1 MNARRLKKTIRRQW
15 LLRSFFAFAGC
26 MACQP
31 ATAQVFDLRCCG
43 LAEPLGIDTACPFF
57 DWKNVLQ
64 HNGQGQ
70 SAYEIEV
77 ATDSV
82 MLISGY
88 ADLWRSGKVHS
99 PQQVGVA
106 YAGAQLTPR
115 QLCFWRVRTWDE
127 TGALTA
133 WSPTARF
140 AVGPLDGIGG
150 EYIGCIIDGSPVQT
164 PLLSTS
170 FTSDFQ
176 GPVFAYINSVGY
188 HVLYVNGKRV
198 GDRVMQPA
206 VSQLDQRSL
215 IVTYDITPYVH
226 IGKNEIMLSL
236 GQGWGR
242 VYHQPAA
249 VKAEIV
255 QKANGVWHTLAQT
268 DSSWV
273 ASPSE
278 FSYTGSWQPLQF
290 GGERC
295 DYRQHPKWQRAS
307 VLPIVNMTA
316 TPQPFEGNRIIDTLK
331 PAAVHALSDGT
342 TFIDFGRVL
351 TGWFQAVFLS
361 PEQGTEIS
369 MEYLDHANAKPPHT
383 ETDTYIALGSGE
395 EYFSNRFH
403 THSFRY
409 VRINGAAV
417 DTNKVQALQISA
429 ISPSEG
435 ATFECSDP
443 QLNAIHDMVK
453 YTLSCLTFSGYMVDC
468 PHLERMGYG
477 GDGNSS
483 TMTLQT
489 IWDVRDTY
497 RNWLTAWSDAMDSTG
512 SLPYVAPAFPT
523 GGGPYWSGFI
533 IKAPWRSYLNYGD
546 LTLVNRHYGEMKR
559 WLEYVRR
566 YSPDGLL
573 QPWPDKGRMWF
584 LGDWAAPEGVDVK
597 GESALF
603 VSNCFI
609 AECLADMVHM
619 AILKGKADEARLYAD
634 WRLQLVADIHSAFYH
649 PATRS
654 YANGT
659 PLDQCYALLQGIPP
673 DSATAHAVKEQLLV
687 DLHKKYND
695 HIAVGLMGVP
705 IFTEWCIRERQSDL
719 MATLLRQP
727 DYPGY
732 LYMIENGA
740 TTTWESWDC
749 GRPGKEDRSRLHN
762 CYNGIGIWF
771 YQALAGIRPDLE
783 TAGYRHFF
791 IDPQPVEGV
800 SWVKASKP
808 TPYGTI
814 HVEISKN
821 KMKVLIPNGSTAT
834 VFPGTEKEQHLTSGE
849 HIIEL

>member
-1 MNARRLKKTIRRQW
+1 MTTLTAVGTMNARRLKKTIRRQW

-483 TMTLQT
+483 TMTL
-489 IWDVRDTY
+489 
-497 RNWLTAWSDAMDSTG
+497 
-512 SLPYVAPAFPT
+512 P
-523 GGGPYWSGFI
+523 
-533 IKAPWRSYLNYGD
+533 
-546 LTLVNRHYGEMKR
+546 
-559 WLEYVRR
+559 
-566 YSPDGLL
+566 
-573 QPWPDKGRMWF
+573 
-584 LGDWAAPEGVDVK
+584 
-597 GESALF
+597 
-603 VSNCFI
+603 
-609 AECLADMVHM
+609 
-619 AILKGKADEARLYAD
+619 
-634 WRLQLVADIHSAFYH
+634 
-649 PATRS
+649 
-654 YANGT
+654 
-659 PLDQCYALLQGIPP
+659 IP
-673 DSATAHAVKEQLLV
+673 
-687 DLHKKYND
+687 
-695 HIAVGLMGVP
+695 
-705 IFTEWCIRERQSDL
+705 
-719 MATLLRQP
+719 
-727 DYPGY
+727 
-732 LYMIENGA
+732 
-740 TTTWESWDC
+740 
-749 GRPGKEDRSRLHN
+749 
-762 CYNGIGIWF
+762 
-771 YQALAGIRPDLE
+771 
-783 TAGYRHFF
+783 
-791 IDPQPVEGV
+791 
-800 SWVKASKP
+800 
-808 TPYGTI
+808 
-814 HVEISKN
+814 
-821 KMKVLIPNGSTAT
+821 
-834 VFPGTEKEQHLTSGE
+834 
-849 HIIEL
+849 

>member
-1 MNARRLKKTIRRQW
+1 MNARLKKTSRRQW
-15 LLRSFFAFAGC
+15 LLRSFFALAVC

-57 DWKNVLQ
+57 DWKNGLQ

-77 ATDSV
+77 ASDSI
-82 MLISGY
+82 MLISGH

-99 PQQVGVA
+99 SQQVGVA
-106 YAGAQLTPR
+106 YAGVHLVPR
-115 QLCFWRVRTWDE
+115 QLCYWRVRTWDE
-127 TGALTA
+127 TGAPSA
-133 WSPTARF
+133 WSTTARF

-150 EYIGCIIDGSPVQT
+150 EYIGCMVDGSPVQT

-206 VSQLDQRSL
+206 VSQLDRRSL

-226 IGKNEIMLSL
+226 PGKNEIMLSL

-295 DYRQHPKWQRAS
+295 DSRQHPKWQRAS

-369 MEYLDHANAKPPHT
+369 MEYLDHADAKPPHT
-383 ETDTYIALGSGE
+383 ETDTYTAHGSGE

-417 DTNKVQALQISA
+417 DTNNVQALQISA

-443 QLNAIHDMVK
+443 RLNAIHDMVK

-546 LTLVNRHYGEMKR
+546 LTLVDRHYGEMKR
-559 WLEYVRR
+559 WLEYVRC

-619 AILKGKADEARLYAD
+619 AILKCKADEARLYAD

-649 PATRS
+649 PATKS

-673 DSATAHAVKEQLLV
+673 DSATAHAVKERLLM
-687 DLHKKYND
+687 DLHNKYNE

-705 IFTEWCIRERQSDL
+705 IFTEWCIRERQADL

-749 GRPGKEDRSRLHN
+749 GRPGKEDRSRVHN

-771 YQALAGIRPDLE
+771 YQAIAGIRPDPE
-783 TAGYRHFF
+783 KPGYKHFF

-821 KMKVLIPNGSTAT
+821 KMKVLIPNGSTTT

>member
-1 MNARRLKKTIRRQW
+1 
-15 LLRSFFAFAGC
+15 

-57 DWKNVLQ
+57 DWKNGLQ

-77 ATDSV
+77 ASDSI
-82 MLISGY
+82 MLISGH

-99 PQQVGVA
+99 SQQVGVA
-106 YAGAQLTPR
+106 YAGVHLVPR
-115 QLCFWRVRTWDE
+115 QLCYWRVRTWDE
-127 TGALTA
+127 TGAPSA
-133 WSPTARF
+133 WSTTARF

-150 EYIGCIIDGSPVQT
+150 EYIGCMVDGSPVQT

-206 VSQLDQRSL
+206 VSQLDRRSL

-226 IGKNEIMLSL
+226 PGKNEIMLSL

-295 DYRQHPKWQRAS
+295 DSRQHPKWQRAS

-351 TGWFQAVFLS
+351 TGWFRAVFLS

-369 MEYLDHANAKPPHT
+369 MEYLDHADAKPPHT
-383 ETDTYIALGSGE
+383 ETDTYTAHGSGE

-417 DTNKVQALQISA
+417 DTNNVQALQISA

-443 QLNAIHDMVK
+443 RLNAIHDMVK

-559 WLEYVRR
+559 WLEYVRC

-649 PATRS
+649 PATKS

-673 DSATAHAVKEQLLV
+673 DSATAHAVKERLLM
-687 DLHKKYND
+687 DLHNKYNE

-705 IFTEWCIRERQSDL
+705 IFTEWCIRERQADL

-749 GRPGKEDRSRLHN
+749 GRPGKEDRSRVHN

-771 YQALAGIRPDLE
+771 YQAIAGIRPDPE
-783 TAGYRHFF
+783 KPGYKHFF

-821 KMKVLIPNGSTAT
+821 KMKVLIPNGSTTT